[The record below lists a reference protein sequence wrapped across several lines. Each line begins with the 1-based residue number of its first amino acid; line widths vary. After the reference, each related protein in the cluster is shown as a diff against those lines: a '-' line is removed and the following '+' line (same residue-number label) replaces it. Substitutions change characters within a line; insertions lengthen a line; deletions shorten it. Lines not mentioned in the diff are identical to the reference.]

1 MSRIKIKDLEPISA
15 TVAKVRFGE
24 LLHQA
29 SVEGKAFIVNRQGRP
44 VAVVLS
50 YRQYLELVAKGQS

>member
-1 MSRIKIKDLEPISA
+1 MPRIKIKDLKPISA
-15 TVAKVRFGE
+15 TLAKVRFGE

-29 SVEGKAFIVNRQGRP
+29 SVEGEAFIVNRQGRP

-50 YRQYLELVAKGQS
+50 YRQYLELAKSGKG